1 MVYSEYEVVCS
12 VSDRG
17 PVRDPEG
24 VDMSGGNK
32 MCGQRWVKGKM
43 VDN

>member
-1 MVYSEYEVVCS
+1 MVYSENEVVRS

-17 PVRDPEG
+17 SVRDPEG
-24 VDMSGGNK
+24 VDMSGGNE
-32 MCGQRWVKGKM
+32 MCGQRWIKGKM